1 MKIGKNKIVWG
12 LTLLIVAA
20 VVCLGYGYFIE
31 PNRLVVNEYEL
42 KIKNWNPA
50 LNGLKIVAISDIH
63 GGSHYVDEAKIRRV
77 VELANAQNADLIV
90 LLGDYVS
97 QRRENKPV
105 DQRDLKMPVETI
117 AANLRGLRASLG
129 VFAVLGNHDEW
140 FSDRI
145 VELELE
151 KAGITVLQNEA
162 VALEKDGRKFR
173 VLGLLDHMHIVDW
186 AVFAR
191 NARENL
197 EKVEPAGDVIV
208 LEHSPDILP
217 VITGD
222 APISPDV
229 RLILAGHTHGGQVC
243 LPVIGCPVIPSSYG
257 QKYAHGH
264 VRDRGVDMFVTTGVG
279 TSILPVRFGVPPEI
293 AVLKIYAE

>member
-1 MKIGKNKIVWG
+1 MLKKLLLAFAALIIIGV
-12 LTLLIVAA
+12 L
-20 VVCLGYGYFIE
+20 CLAYGYFIG

-50 LNGLKIVAISDIH
+50 LNGLKIVAVSDIH
-63 GGSHYVDEAKIRRV
+63 GGSNYIDEAKIRRV

-97 QRRENKPV
+97 QRNERSGE
-105 DQRDLKMPVETI
+105 LKMPMETI
-117 AANLRGLRASLG
+117 GENLRGLRAPLG
-129 VFAVLGNHDEW
+129 VYAVLGNHDEW
-140 FSDRI
+140 YNDRI
-145 VELELE
+145 VEIELE
-151 KAGITVLQNEA
+151 KAGITVLQNKA

-173 VLGLLDHMHIVDW
+173 LLGLLDHMHIVDW
-186 AVFAR
+186 AIFAG
-191 NARENL
+191 NAKENL
-197 EKVEPAGDVIV
+197 AKVEPAGDVIV

-222 APISPDV
+222 SPISPDI

-243 LPVIGCPVIPSSYG
+243 LPLVGCPVIPSSYG
-257 QKYAHGH
+257 QKYAYGH

-279 TSILPVRFGVPPEI
+279 TSILPLRFNVPPEI

>member
-1 MKIGKNKIVWG
+1 MKIGKNKIIASSI
-12 LTLLIVAA
+12 LLIVAA
-20 VVCLGYGYFIE
+20 VICLAYGYFIE
-31 PNRLVVNEYEL
+31 PNRLVVNEYEI
-42 KIKNWNPA
+42 KVKNWNPA
-50 LNGLKIVAISDIH
+50 LNGLKIVAVSDIH
-63 GGSHYVDEAKIRRV
+63 GGSHYIDEAKIRRV

-90 LLGDYVS
+90 LLGDFVS
-97 QRRENKPV
+97 QRNERSG
-105 DQRDLKMPVETI
+105 DLKMPVEII
-117 AANLRGLRASLG
+117 AANLGGLRATLG
-129 VFAVLGNHDEW
+129 VFAVLGNHDDW
-140 FSDRI
+140 YNDRI

-197 EKVEPAGDVIV
+197 AKVEPAGDIIV

-243 LPVIGCPVIPSSYG
+243 LPLIGCPVIPSSYG

>member
-1 MKIGKNKIVWG
+1 MLKKVV
-12 LTLLIVAA
+12 LTLVILLFIAII
-20 VVCLGYGYFIE
+20 CLAYGFFIE

-50 LNGLKIVAISDIH
+50 LNGLKIVAVSDIH
-63 GGSHYVDEAKIRRV
+63 GGSNYIDEAKIRRV

-97 QRRENKPV
+97 QRHENKPIS
-105 DQRDLKMPVETI
+105 QRDLKMPMETI
-117 AANLRGLRASLG
+117 GENLKGLRAPLG
-129 VFAVLGNHDEW
+129 VYAVLGNHDEW
-140 FSDRI
+140 YSDRI

-151 KAGITVLQNEA
+151 KAGITVLQNKA

-173 VLGLLDHMHIVDW
+173 LLGLLDHMHIVDW
-186 AVFAR
+186 ATFAA
-191 NARENL
+191 NAKENL
-197 EKVEPAGDVIV
+197 AKVEPVGDVIV

-217 VITGD
+217 VITGNSSL
-222 APISPDV
+222 SPDV

-243 LPVIGCPVIPSSYG
+243 LPLVGCPVIPSSYG
-257 QKYAHGH
+257 QKYAYGH
-264 VRDRGVDMFVTTGVG
+264 VRENNVDMFITTGVG
-279 TSILPVRFGVPPEI
+279 TSIMPVRFNVPPEI

>member
-1 MKIGKNKIVWG
+1 MKIGKNKIIAG
-12 LTLLIVAA
+12 LILLIVAA
-20 VVCLGYGYFIE
+20 AICLGYAYFIE

-42 KIKNWNPA
+42 KVKNWNPA
-50 LNGLKIVAISDIH
+50 LDGLKIVAISDIH
-63 GGSHYVDEAKIRRV
+63 GGSSYIDEAKIRRV

-97 QRRENKPV
+97 QRRENKPI
-105 DQRDLKMPVETI
+105 DQRDLKMPMETI
-117 AANLRGLRASLG
+117 AANLRGLRARLG

-140 FSDRI
+140 YNDRI

-151 KAGITVLQNEA
+151 KAGISVLQNEA

-173 VLGLLDHMHIVDW
+173 LLGLLDHTHIVDW
-186 AVFAR
+186 NIFAR

-197 EKVEPAGDVIV
+197 DKIEPAGDVIV

-217 VITGD
+217 VITSGER
-222 APISPDV
+222 ISPDV

-243 LPVIGCPVIPSSYG
+243 LPLVGCPVIPSSYG
-257 QKYAHGH
+257 QKYAYGH

-279 TSILPVRFGVPPEI
+279 TSLLPFRFGVPPEI
-293 AVLKIYAE
+293 SVLKIYAE